1 MSQQPQPETTR
12 CGVFQKI
19 DNGLP
24 SVKRANQKACRVHP
38 LPRQGQGAD
47 RLNTSQVLS
56 AAEPCNLINTPSL
69 LDGDHAANNTT
80 TIDLQAANAGKA
92 VATAGDL
99 PLQERNIRIGWI
111 CTTTRSY
118 VAARAFLH
126 SPTRPPHVHS
136 EDGNYYVAGT
146 CGRHLVVV
154 ATCHTK
160 DGTLPSAARI
170 AKDMLKSFPEI
181 KLFISTGTAVATPSY
196 KEHLNLGDIVV
207 SAGIDGIPMIPET
220 LKNIAWDRSMTVM
233 KVLNGPPK
241 ICLTSIWDVYIDLA
255 SEGNIVQLAMDNAL
269 SLQPGL
275 RKKFGSQQ
283 HSLGSREL
291 SNPRQAL
298 EEDMNEEAPNM
309 PSPALPR
316 QDGAFDDEKSIYY
329 GKIASGV
336 STSRT
341 AAALDECLCFTAE
354 AEDISVEVPCLCV
367 RSIVGAVSSRPED
380 DHGQGFAALRAAAYA
395 TCVVAKLDSRELEAA
410 ENILIVDHAV
420 QQQVVNG
427 ALQPRVVQQAESLIP
442 LIDHTWT
449 PNPITPA
456 WLIENRH
463 HVPKMDR
470 EQCQGLI
477 YHAYI
482 EHPEFL
488 LCLQLA
494 LFTTKPLHWQEFY
507 HAMQH
512 DPQCSLDLA
521 QSHTEQCADGAMQR
535 YITESSKGLLEV
547 TTNGSVRLIS
557 DQISVA
563 LLDVWSFDGDP
574 LIDLGG
580 PWVGA
585 GHDRVKHC
593 CFSQIQAATYELDRH
608 LATRNER
615 EPPLDYSAFLLPQFP
630 FLRYALCHLLHH
642 ANEAAAYLPQD
653 KFIEML
659 HLKSM
664 KNIAKGIAVTGG
676 IEASKELNAWKLN
689 PGSLLQVLAQ
699 QNFTRLMDTALR
711 MYAHDEERR
720 MDVDTALYRA
730 LHHGSVDAALL
741 ILRTNSNLRPIL
753 DGNMMLES
761 VFLGLIPVVQL
772 LLNQGVSPDV
782 LDDDDTTP
790 IGLALKRGYWHLS
803 ELLIDHGANIEGR
816 DSGGRTALHS
826 AAAGGL
832 GKAAQFL
839 LDRGAVM
846 EARDDNLETPL
857 MLAAEYGHEDV
868 VRLLLERG
876 AKVGERCKSH
886 MTALDYA
893 TKYGREATIRL
904 LVGHGNFFPL
914 DKFDRTPLR

>member
-1 MSQQPQPETTR
+1 MACQVSSVRIKRPA
-12 CGVFQKI
+12 VFTPYR
-19 DNGLP
+19 G
-24 SVKRANQKACRVHP
+24 KAIPHQTVISH
-38 LPRQGQGAD
+38 
-47 RLNTSQVLS
+47 N
-56 AAEPCNLINTPSL
+56 L

-126 SPTRPPHVHS
+126 SPARPPHVHS

-275 RKKFGSQQ
+275 RKKFGSPQ

-291 SNPRQAL
+291 PNPRQAL

-420 QQQVVNG
+420 Q
-427 ALQPRVVQQAESLIP
+427 
-442 LIDHTWT
+442 H
-449 PNPITPA
+449 
-456 WLIENRH
+456 
-463 HVPKMDR
+463 
-470 EQCQGLI
+470 
-477 YHAYI
+477 
-482 EHPEFL
+482 
-488 LCLQLA
+488 
-494 LFTTKPLHWQEFY
+494 
-507 HAMQH
+507 
-512 DPQCSLDLA
+512 LDLT
-521 QSHTEQCADGAMQR
+521 QSHTELCADGAMQR
-535 YITESSKGLLEV
+535 YITESSQGLREV

-557 DQISVA
+557 DQISIA
-563 LLDVWSFDGDP
+563 LSDVWSFDGDP

-593 CFSQIQAATYELDRH
+593 CFSQLQAATSELDRH

-653 KFIEML
+653 KFIETL
-659 HLKSM
+659 DLESM

-676 IEASKELNAWKLN
+676 IEASKELNTWKRN
-689 PGSLLQVLAQ
+689 PGSLFEVLAQ
-699 QNFTRLMDTALR
+699 RNFTCLMDAALR
-711 MYAHDEERR
+711 VYTHDEECRE
-720 MDVDTALYRA
+720 DVDIALWRA
-730 LHHGSVDAALL
+730 LQYGSVDAALL

-753 DGNMMLES
+753 DGSLMLDS
-761 VFLGLIPVVQL
+761 VFFGSIPIVQL
-772 LLNQGVSPDV
+772 LLNQVS
-782 LDDDDTTP
+782 
-790 IGLALKRGYWHLS
+790 H
-803 ELLIDHGANIEGR
+803 
-816 DSGGRTALHS
+816 
-826 AAAGGL
+826 
-832 GKAAQFL
+832 QMFL
-839 LDRGAVM
+839 M
-846 EARDDNLETPL
+846 
-857 MLAAEYGHEDV
+857 M
-868 VRLLLERG
+868 
-876 AKVGERCKSH
+876 
-886 MTALDYA
+886 M
-893 TKYGREATIRL
+893 I
-904 LVGHGNFFPL
+904 
-914 DKFDRTPLR
+914 